1 MVTSRIVSRGF
12 GSLALCICA
21 SLGAVPGAF
30 AKDAS
35 GNISPYGL
43 FLAGQA
49 AANSGQSG
57 DAAALFARAAKSAA
71 PDSAAFLAG
80 QAFTAALLAGDVN
93 RAAALAPS
101 GPDADKGLVELG
113 ALVQGVKA
121 LSENKG
127 KIARTNFQH
136 AEGSAATASG
146 AALLLPFAAAEAGD
160 KEASVDQPVIAG
172 APVAQFFARLDQ
184 GKLFEHAHRWEEAE
198 TAYRSL
204 IAKGDPGALASL
216 QLGAMLERRGRGD
229 EAAAIY
235 NQALMRAKDD
245 PTLLAARARA
255 LSHKGAP
262 PEPSLR
268 ESAAEAL
275 VAPASLMVARK
286 EEDVAMAY
294 LRLAL
299 CLDPNRGE
307 AWLLVGDVLAAEGDQ
322 LGARAA
328 YLKPGPASPQFVD
341 ARMKLAWS
349 YQNAGQKDQAL
360 SVAREALAAHP
371 NDRESGVTLADL
383 LRADERYDESA
394 KVLDGLIAAGAD
406 HPDWRLLYMRAVDNQ
421 ETGHWQDAE
430 TDLQRA
436 LKLRPDDPEL
446 LNFLGYSWID
456 RGEKLTQAL
465 AMVRKAVDLDPHSG
479 AMIDSLGWGYY
490 RLGDYKSAVDNLE
503 TAVTLEPADPDVNN
517 HLGDAYWRV
526 GRRLEARFQWT
537 RVLSLEPSAKLKAEV
552 ETKLKA
558 GLDGPDAPALVADQQ
573 APHL

>member
-1 MVTSRIVSRGF
+1 MQPTRIVWLRSAP
-12 GSLALCICA
+12 LALCICA
-21 SLGAVPGAF
+21 SLGAATTTL
-30 AKDAS
+30 AKDTV
-35 GNISPYGL
+35 GNVSPYGL

-49 AANSGQSG
+49 AANSGQSE
-57 DAAALFARAAKSAA
+57 DAAALFARAAKTAA
-71 PDSAAFLAG
+71 PDSAAFLSG

-121 LSENKG
+121 LAENRG
-127 KIARTNFQH
+127 KIARLHFQH

-160 KEASVDQPVIAG
+160 TESSVDQPVIAG

-235 NQALMRAKDD
+235 NQALIRTKDD

-255 LSHKGAP
+255 LTHKGAP

-275 VAPASLMVARK
+275 IAPASLMVARK
-286 EEDVAMAY
+286 EDDVALAY

-299 CLDPNRGE
+299 CLDPTRDE

-322 LGARAA
+322 PGARAA

-349 YQNAGQKDQAL
+349 YQNDGEKDQAL
-360 SVAREALAAHP
+360 QVAREAVAAHP
-371 NDRESGVTLADL
+371 ADREAGVTLADL
-383 LRADERYDESA
+383 LRADEHYDESA
-394 KVLDGLIAAGAD
+394 KVLDGLIAAGP
-406 HPDWRLLYMRAVDNQ
+406 PDWRLLYMRAVDNQ
-421 ETGHWQDAE
+421 ETGRWEDAE
-430 TDLQRA
+430 ADLQRA

-526 GRRLEARFQWT
+526 GRRLEAQFQWT
-537 RVLSLEPSAKLKAEV
+537 RVLSLDPSAKLKTEV
-552 ETKLKA
+552 ETKLKS
-558 GLDGPDAPALVADQQ
+558 GLDGPDAPAVVADQQ
-573 APHL
+573 APRL